1 MNALISFT
9 VQIERV
15 PDIDDF
21 QAAIAAFLEA
31 SSQSRTDR

>member
-15 PDIDDF
+15 LDIEDF
-21 QAAIAAFLEA
+21 QAAIVAFLEA
-31 SSQSRTDR
+31 SSQSRMDR